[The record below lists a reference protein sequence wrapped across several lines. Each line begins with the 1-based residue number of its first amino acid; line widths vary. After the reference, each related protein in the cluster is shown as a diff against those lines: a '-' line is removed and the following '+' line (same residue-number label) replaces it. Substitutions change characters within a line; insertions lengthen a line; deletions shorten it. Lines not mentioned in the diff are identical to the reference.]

1 MNYDSKKKFFGSF
14 FCLLS
19 SINHDYSWYY
29 LLYITHK
36 GSNNSYLQSFKKIC
50 VVWNNWLFLNY
61 ISYNWNLTYKK
72 SISLPQVLEINK
84 NYWTG
89 SDGSTIEPSNR
100 GLNSYHALPKIYLPI
115 HFNFLSWTIQVYKI
129 ARFMQHF
136 DLTQYQYH
144 SSVSYFFLFQ
154 NSCFQMVT
162 FPPSKLLLACIL
174 TFGTNISGPPK
185 NVLKNSW
192 VVWMYIQFPITR
204 YSHIKVSMHHQ
215 A

>member
-1 MNYDSKKKFFGSF
+1 MIIHGIIYCISHTKDQIILTYKV
-14 FCLLS
+14 
-19 SINHDYSWYY
+19 
-29 LLYITHK
+29 
-36 GSNNSYLQSFKKIC
+36 FKKIC
-50 VVWNNWLFLNY
+50 IVWNNWLFLTY

-89 SDGSTIEPSNR
+89 SDGSTIEPLNR
-100 GLNSYHALPKIYLPI
+100 GLNSYHALLKIYLPI

-144 SSVSYFFLFQ
+144 SSVSSIFLVTEFLFP
-154 NSCFQMVT
+154 NDDLSPFKAV
-162 FPPSKLLLACIL
+162 ACMHL
-174 TFGTNISGPPK
+174 NIRNKHQWPPPK

>member
-1 MNYDSKKKFFGSF
+1 MIIHGIIYCISHTKDQIILTYKV
-14 FCLLS
+14 L
-19 SINHDYSWYY
+19 
-29 LLYITHK
+29 
-36 GSNNSYLQSFKKIC
+36 KKIC
-50 VVWNNWLFLNY
+50 IVWNNWLFLNY
-61 ISYNWNLTYKK
+61 ISYNWNLTYEK

-89 SDGSTIEPSNR
+89 SDGSTIEPLNR

-115 HFNFLSWTIQVYKI
+115 HFNFLSWTWIQVYII

-144 SSVSYFFLFQ
+144 SSVSSIFLVPEFLFP
-154 NSCFQMVT
+154 MMT

-185 NVLKNSW
+185 NV
-192 VVWMYIQFPITR
+192 
-204 YSHIKVSMHHQ
+204 
-215 A
+215 

>member
-19 SINHDYSWYY
+19 SINHDYSWHY

-89 SDGSTIEPSNR
+89 SDGSTIEPLNR
-100 GLNSYHALPKIYLPI
+100 GLNSYHALLKIYLPI
-115 HFNFLSWTIQVYKI
+115 HFNFLSWTWIQVYII
-129 ARFMQHF
+129 ATFWLDAIPIPFFSILYFSCSRI
-136 DLTQYQYH
+136 L
-144 SSVSYFFLFQ
+144 VSKWWPFPLQ
-154 NSCFQMVT
+154 SCCLHA
-162 FPPSKLLLACIL
+162 S
-174 TFGTNISGPPK
+174 
-185 NVLKNSW
+185 
-192 VVWMYIQFPITR
+192 
-204 YSHIKVSMHHQ
+204 
-215 A
+215 

>member
-36 GSNNSYLQSFKKIC
+36 GSNNSYLQSFKKKYVSSEIIGYF
-50 VVWNNWLFLNY
+50 WITSHTTEIWH
-61 ISYNWNLTYKK
+61 TKK

-89 SDGSTIEPSNR
+89 SDGSTIEPLNR
-100 GLNSYHALPKIYLPI
+100 GLNSYHALLKIYLPI
-115 HFNFLSWTIQVYKI
+115 QFNFLSWTWIQVYII

-144 SSVSYFFLFQ
+144 SSVSYIFLVPEFLFP
-154 NSCFQMVT
+154 NGDLSPFKAV
-162 FPPSKLLLACIL
+162 ACMHL
-174 TFGTNISGPPK
+174 NIRNKHQWPPK
-185 NVLKNSW
+185 K
-192 VVWMYIQFPITR
+192 MF
-204 YSHIKVSMHHQ
+204 
-215 A
+215 

>member
-1 MNYDSKKKFFGSF
+1 MIKKKKFFGSF

-19 SINHDYSWYY
+19 SINHDYSWHY

-50 VVWNNWLFLNY
+50 IVWNNWLFLNY
-61 ISYNWNLTYKK
+61 ISYNWNLTYEK

-89 SDGSTIEPSNR
+89 SDGSTIEPLNR

-115 HFNFLSWTIQVYKI
+115 HFNFLSWTWIQVYII

-144 SSVSYFFLFQ
+144 S
-154 NSCFQMVT
+154 
-162 FPPSKLLLACIL
+162 
-174 TFGTNISGPPK
+174 
-185 NVLKNSW
+185 
-192 VVWMYIQFPITR
+192 
-204 YSHIKVSMHHQ
+204 
-215 A
+215 